1 MVQNAT
7 DYFTG
12 QTSTDFLDPTNWESG
27 ELPTDYHEVN
37 ITGTESAPVT
47 AVIGSAYTTTVPS
60 LTIGDYGTLKITAC
74 DGSNAT
80 ASPVF
85 TATALQ
91 IFDTG
96 SLIVDTASPVEL
108 GINEISGTLTIDD
121 SSNVTIT
128 TQSLSG
134 NGTINLN
141 HSTLGAESAGIVL
154 DNQMTVNLTGGST
167 IYTQGN
173 GTGGVIDFD
182 PSTQNMIVLDQNYST
197 VNTVF
202 NNVSENSEFAINGS
216 SGVVPVSASYSEN
229 SNGSYTLTIDTSNNQ
244 TITLGNINVESG
256 YTPGSLTVT
265 EDKAGDYVIADSNLS
280 SSTVSGWP
288 PGHDHS
294 SSCDNNTGGG
304 GNDNGGGSDNGGTT
318 HHHHD
323 GCTIPTWWDHGSC
336 SKPSTLPWNG
346 NGDCSGHT
354 SSSCDTHTDNNF
366 WNCVVKDH
374 YSGCKTDWSNWADN
388 TSSKG
393 GCASQIEHWNAG
405 SCAAAAHTSDCTQQT
420 QWTGVFT
427 HSC

>member
-27 ELPTDYHEVN
+27 QLPTDYHEVN

-47 AVIGSAYTTTVPS
+47 AVIGSAYTTEVPS

-74 DGSNAT
+74 DTSSAT
-80 ASPVF
+80 AAPVF
-85 TATALQ
+85 TAAALQ

-96 SLIVDTASPVEL
+96 SLIVDTSSPVQL
-108 GINEISGTLTIDD
+108 GINQISGTLTIDD
-121 SSNVTIT
+121 SSNVTLT

-134 NGTINLN
+134 DGTINLN
-141 HSTLGAESAGIVL
+141 HSTLGTESAGVVL
-154 DNQMTVNLTGGST
+154 DNLMTVNLTGGST
-167 IYTQGN
+167 VYTQGN
-173 GTGGVIDFD
+173 GTGGVVNFD
-182 PSTQNMIVLDQNYST
+182 PSTQNMIVFDQSYST

-216 SGVVPVSASYSEN
+216 SGIVPVSASYSEN

-294 SSCDNNTGGG
+294 SSCDDNTNTGGG
-304 GNDNGGGSDNGGTT
+304 GGGGGCNNGGGDH

-323 GCTIPTWWDHGSC
+323 GCTTPTWWDRLCCTNRELDAASSLMGRCLPNGLCDWGSER
-336 SKPSTLPWNG
+336 G
-346 NGDCSGHT
+346 EAIEYGDTDVNFGDLT
-354 SSSCDTHTDNNF
+354 AKVSCHEALAEQFDAVHFRLD
-366 WNCVVKDH
+366 
-374 YSGCKTDWSNWADN
+374 A
-388 TSSKG
+388 
-393 GCASQIEHWNAG
+393 ASAVIPAPA
-405 SCAAAAHTSDCTQQT
+405 SPDCPPEA
-420 QWTGVFT
+420 F
-427 HSC
+427 

>member
-27 ELPTDYHEVN
+27 QLPTDYHEVN

-47 AVIGSAYTTTVPS
+47 AVIGSAYTTEVPS

-74 DGSNAT
+74 DTSSAT
-80 ASPVF
+80 AAPVF
-85 TATALQ
+85 TAAALQ

-96 SLIVDTASPVEL
+96 SLIVDTSSPVQL
-108 GINEISGTLTIDD
+108 GINQISGTLTIDD
-121 SSNVTIT
+121 SSNVTLT

-134 NGTINLN
+134 DGTINLN
-141 HSTLGAESAGIVL
+141 HSTLGTESAGVVL
-154 DNQMTVNLTGGST
+154 DNLMTVNLTGGST
-167 IYTQGN
+167 VYTQGN
-173 GTGGVIDFD
+173 GTGGVVNFD
-182 PSTQNMIVLDQNYST
+182 PSTQNMIVFDQSYST
-197 VNTVF
+197 INTVF

-216 SGVVPVSASYSEN
+216 SGIVPVSASYSEN

-294 SSCDNNTGGG
+294 SSCDDNTNTGGG
-304 GNDNGGGSDNGGTT
+304 GCNNGGGDH

-323 GCTIPTWWDHGSC
+323 GCTTPTWWDHHSGSC
-336 SKPSTLPWNG
+336 HTPSTLPWKG
-346 NGDCSGHT
+346 HGDCSGHQT
-354 SSSCDTHTDNNF
+354 SCDTHNDNNF
-366 WNCVVKDH
+366 WDCVAKDH
-374 YSGCKTDWSNWADN
+374 YSGCKSDWSNWAN
-388 TSSKG
+388 TTTSKG
-393 GCASQIEHWNAG
+393 GCGTQIEHWHAG
-405 SCAAAAHTSDCTQQT
+405 GCATATLPSDCNQQIH
-420 QWTGVFT
+420 WTGAFT
-427 HSC
+427 HSCG